1 MHWVSWKQSGDLTQL
16 ARGMDKNGQQS
27 LREGGP
33 YAKSEKKELTRG
45 PEGSGGHFSTEHST
59 SNNSKGTKVRNSMAH
74 AGNQRQT
81 GMAGASNMK
90 RE

>member
-16 ARGMDKNGQQS
+16 GRGMDKNGQQS